1 MRFRQQ
7 NFNPQVPCGTRQ
19 SGPRWPSLRCDFNP
33 QVPCG
38 TRPSPRSFLRSS
50 MYFNPQVPC
59 GTRQER
65 LYDVGM
71 PIGFQSTGPLRDP
84 TINQIKD
91 RFPVYLISI
100 HRSLAGPDYS
110 PTHSQLMCLGFQ
122 STGPLRDPTNA
133 KCSVRTYIPIF
144 QSTGP
149 LRDPTKSLRQ
159 IQNPM
164 LISIHRSL
172 AGPDRVESRR
182 VRGKAKVFQST
193 GPLRDPTWT
202 VGGTPIS

>member
-71 PIGFQSTGPLRDP
+71 PI
-84 TINQIKD
+84 
-91 RFPVYLISI
+91 
-100 HRSLAGPDYS
+100 
-110 PTHSQLMCLGFQ
+110 GFQ